1 MLLPSATPA
10 AAPYAQ
16 GCVVAQLLFWTLW
29 FRIQLVD
36 PGFLPGSPPEDEP
49 LFWSALEKLPP
60 AVPVPPG
67 FCERSEQ
74 RRQPRSA
81 FSRLLN
87 GRVAVMDHDCP
98 WVGTCIGA
106 GNNASFALMLLC
118 GEAGLCLWQMA
129 HFHSAPPAPH
139 ETWLGAAAVGGA
151 SGSALGSAELHARLM
166 LYAAPLMLMLHLIL
180 TPLLLVHCH
189 LVAANVTTNEM
200 AHWKA
205 ASHGRVSLPLP
216 GTRAWKLYA
225 PYDQGA
231 VRNVIVFFRGRR
243 RPDVCA

>member
-180 TPLLLVHCH
+180 TPLLLVRAEPA
-189 LVAANVTTNEM
+189 LRDGP
-200 AHWKA
+200 
-205 ASHGRVSLPLP
+205 HGETHTPPPHTGESSPC
-216 GTRAWKLYA
+216 
-225 PYDQGA
+225 
-231 VRNVIVFFRGRR
+231 
-243 RPDVCA
+243 RPDVPRSTAIWSPPT